1 MSKKEQ
7 LKQLHKDGVKAFSE
21 AVKYAA
27 NDDEY
32 GYNNA
37 ASKVGELSGK
47 FDYLAGDKLEAFEAQ
62 LEAKLVPFKCG
73 ESDIKNYLEQRDF
86 TECHSCLGIVE
97 FAGLDLID

>member
-21 AVKYAA
+21 AVKYVA
-27 NDDEY
+27 NNDEY

-37 ASKVGELSGK
+37 VSKVGLSGK

-62 LEAKLVPFKCG
+62 LEAKLVPFKC
-73 ESDIKNYLEQRDF
+73 
-86 TECHSCLGIVE
+86 
-97 FAGLDLID
+97 